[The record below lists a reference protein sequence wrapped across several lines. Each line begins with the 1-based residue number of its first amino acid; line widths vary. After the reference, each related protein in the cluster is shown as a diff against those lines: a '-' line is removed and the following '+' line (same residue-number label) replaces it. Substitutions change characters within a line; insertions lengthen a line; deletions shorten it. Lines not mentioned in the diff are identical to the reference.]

1 MPGSAGVQ
9 VSRGSLAGVVVPA
22 GRGFR
27 EAGSAVKRVPSPQTG
42 AGSPPGETAEREAR
56 WAFGLLP
63 QLGGVALKGLLA
75 TFGSAVHA
83 WGAGAQALR
92 GVPGISRGTAQAMR
106 RFPWVRILREEQA
119 RVIEAGVRVIVWG
132 DADYPSRL
140 QQIASAP
147 PVLYIR
153 GTLEPG
159 DETAVA
165 IVGARHATAYGE
177 TMARELAAALARRGL
192 TIVSGLARGIDA
204 AAHRGALEGGGRTVA
219 VLGSGLDQIYPAEH
233 RGLADQVAAAGA
245 VISEFPLGT
254 APLRLH
260 FPRRNR
266 IISGL
271 SLGVIVV
278 EAGVGSGALI
288 TAHHALE
295 QGREVF
301 AVPGRVHARYSE
313 GCNRLIKAGA
323 KLVETWEDVL
333 SELVPH
339 LKRRRERRLDVPPPP
354 ALTQEERCVFD
365 LLADGPLHIDALI
378 VRAGLAG
385 GRVASALVGLEMK
398 GAIRQLSGKVFER
411 QDSG

>member
-1 MPGSAGVQ
+1 M
-9 VSRGSLAGVVVPA
+9 
-22 GRGFR
+22 
-27 EAGSAVKRVPSPQTG
+27 
-42 AGSPPGETAEREAR
+42 
-56 WAFGLLP
+56 
-63 QLGGVALKGLLA
+63 
-75 TFGSAVHA
+75 
-83 WGAGAQALR
+83 AQA
-92 GVPGISRGTAQAMR
+92 IR
-106 RFPWVRILREEQA
+106 RFPRGGALREDQERVA
-119 RVIEAGVRVIVWG
+119 RAGVRVIVWG
-132 DADYPSRL
+132 DPDYPTRL
-140 QQIASAP
+140 QEIASAP
-147 PVLYIR
+147 PVLYVR
-153 GTLEPG
+153 GTLESA
-159 DETAVA
+159 DEAAVA

-177 TMARELAAALARRGL
+177 TVAGELAGELSRRGL

-204 AAHRGALEGGGRTVA
+204 AAHRGALEAGGRTIA
-219 VLGSGLDQIYPAEH
+219 VLGSGLDRIYPPEH
-233 RGLADQVAAAGA
+233 RGLAEGVTAAGA
-245 VISEFPLGT
+245 VVSEFPLGT

-278 EAGVGSGALI
+278 EASVGSGALI

-339 LKRRRERRLDVPPPP
+339 LKRRTAVRPAVPPPP
-354 ALTQEERCVFD
+354 VPPALTAEEQRVFD
-365 LLADGPLHIDALI
+365 LLAAGPLHIDALI
-378 VRAGLAG
+378 VRAGLGG

-398 GAIRQLSGKVFER
+398 GVVRQLSGKVFER
-411 QDSG
+411 HDSS

>member
-1 MPGSAGVQ
+1 
-9 VSRGSLAGVVVPA
+9 L
-22 GRGFR
+22 
-27 EAGSAVKRVPSPQTG
+27 
-42 AGSPPGETAEREAR
+42 
-56 WAFGLLP
+56 
-63 QLGGVALKGLLA
+63 
-75 TFGSAVHA
+75 
-83 WGAGAQALR
+83 
-92 GVPGISRGTAQAMR
+92 
-106 RFPWVRILREEQA
+106 
-119 RVIEAGVRVIVWG
+119 
-132 DADYPSRL
+132 
-140 QQIASAP
+140 
-147 PVLYIR
+147 
-153 GTLEPG
+153 GTLERE
-159 DETAVA
+159 DEAAIA

-177 TMARELAAALARRGL
+177 TVAHELAGELSRRGL

-204 AAHRGALEGGGRTVA
+204 AAHRGALEAGGRTLA
-219 VLGSGLDQIYPAEH
+219 VLGSGLDQIYPPEH
-233 RGLADQVAAAGA
+233 GGLAGEAAAQGA
-245 VISEFPLGT
+245 LLSEFPLGT
-254 APLRLH
+254 PPLRLH

-339 LKRRRERRLDVPPPP
+339 LRRRSPRRAASPPPP
-354 ALTQEERCVFD
+354 VLTAAEQQVFD
-365 LLADGPLHIDALI
+365 ILAGGPLHIDALI
-378 VRAGLAG
+378 VQAGLPG

-398 GAIRQLSGKVFER
+398 GLVRQLSGKVFER
-411 QDSG
+411 HDSS

>member
-1 MPGSAGVQ
+1 M
-9 VSRGSLAGVVVPA
+9 LA
-22 GRGFR
+22 
-27 EAGSAVKRVPSPQTG
+27 E
-42 AGSPPGETAEREAR
+42 
-56 WAFGLLP
+56 LLT
-63 QLGGVALKGLLA
+63 
-75 TFGSAVHA
+75 TFGSAEKA
-83 WGAGAQALR
+83 WAAAPQALQA
-92 GVPGISRGTAQAMR
+92 VPGISAGMAQAMR
-106 RFPWVRILREEQA
+106 RFPRARALREDQA
-119 RVIEAGVRVIVWG
+119 RVARAGVRVIVWG
-132 DADYPSRL
+132 DVEYPTRL
-140 QQIASAP
+140 QEIASAP
-147 PVLYIR
+147 PVLYLQ

-159 DETAVA
+159 DERALA

-177 TMARELAAALARRGL
+177 SVARELAVELSRRGL
-192 TIVSGLARGIDA
+192 MIVSGLARGIDA
-204 AAHRGALEGGGRTVA
+204 AAHRGALEAGGRTLA
-219 VLGSGLDQIYPAEH
+219 VLGSGLDHIYPPEH
-233 RGLADQVAAAGA
+233 LDLAGEIAAHGA
-245 VISEFPLGT
+245 VLSEFPLGT

-339 LKRRRERRLDVPPPP
+339 LRRRDARRTVPSPPP
-354 ALTQEERCVFD
+354 ALTSAEEQVFAI
-365 LLADGPLHIDALI
+365 LAEGPLHIDALI
-378 VRAGLAG
+378 VRAGLPG

-398 GAIRQLSGKVFER
+398 SLVRQLSGKVFER
-411 QDSG
+411 HDSS